1 MSMLIAQDREAE
13 ALRRGTHRF
22 LLFGLLAI
30 VALIAAILVRQG
42 LFRQTATLGFVTD
55 SAQDISKGQA
65 VKIAGFR
72 VGSVVA
78 VTLRPDGKVDVGL
91 EIDADQLRF
100 VTRDAVVE
108 LRKEALIGAGT
119 LEIVPGPDRT
129 KLAADQAKL
138 AFSRGESLTAMASQ
152 LSEQIAPILKDVK
165 TITGTLADKQQGLPA
180 TLNQVRETTS
190 ALHTLLDTG
199 NRQVAGVGAAAT
211 RTLGKA
217 EDNLLQLERTLEIT
231 NSRLPP
237 LLDRA
242 QSIANRADKIAA
254 DAETSVPPALRDGG
268 AVAADVREIVAGAKT
283 TWPISTLVEAPA
295 PVKLKADS
303 DPRAESAHGAH
314 GAHGAR

>member
-13 ALRRGTHRF
+13 ALRRGTRRF
-22 LLFGLLAI
+22 LVFGLLAI
-30 VALIAAILVRQG
+30 IALIATILVRQG

-91 EIDADQLRF
+91 EIDADHLRF
-100 VTRDAVVE
+100 VTRDAVIE

-119 LEIVPGPDRT
+119 LEIVPGPDRS

-138 AFSRGESLTAMASQ
+138 AFSRGESLTAMAGQ
-152 LSEQIAPILKDVK
+152 LREQIAPILKDVK

-199 NRQVAGVGAAAT
+199 NRQVAGVGTAAT
-211 RTLGKA
+211 RALGKA
-217 EDNLLQLERTLEIT
+217 EDDLLQLGRTLEIT
-231 NSRLPP
+231 NTRLPP
-237 LLDRA
+237 LLDRT
-242 QSIANRADKIAA
+242 QSIVDHADKVAA
-254 DAETSVPPALRDGG
+254 EAETGVPPVLRDGG
-268 AVAADVREIVAGAKT
+268 AVAADVREIVAGAKAA
-283 TWPISTLVEAPA
+283 WPISTLVDAPA

-303 DPRAESAHGAH
+303 DPRAEGAH
-314 GAHGAR
+314 VAR